1 MSIKRN
7 DIDIINTSRAIIEKY
22 FDTFFIDNWGI
33 YLVNHPPTGGAPVI
47 REISLQKAEGGIA
60 DVVAEKLIKNTGWKT
75 LVNINEGLNRTIDYY
90 LKIKI
95 TNKINNFINRRG
107 NVE

>member
-1 MSIKRN
+1 MNHAIK
-7 DIDIINTSRAIIEKY
+7 DNTGVQYIFAY
-22 FDTFFIDNWGI
+22 F
-33 YLVNHPPTGGAPVI
+33 
-47 REISLQKAEGGIA
+47 
-60 DVVAEKLIKNTGWKT
+60 IKNTGWKT
-75 LVNINEGLNRTIDYY
+75 LVNINEGLYRTIDYY